1 MTSKERARMNDLC
14 AQIQS
19 EKDFSKFQ
27 QLTREVT
34 SLISAK
40 QNRFPE
46 SRFAPAG
53 TGQKL
58 VQATATRTV
67 SGFESGADFVEIRL
81 AGAQPLFAEIRV
93 ENSFTDDHGN
103 RLALQTPAPVDVK
116 LQANAQHFTL
126 KP

>member
-1 MTSKERARMNDLC
+1 MTSEERARMNDLC

-27 QLTREVT
+27 ELTREVT
-34 SLISAK
+34 ALISAK

-53 TGQKL
+53 SAQKIL
-58 VQATATRTV
+58 QATATRTLN
-67 SGFESGADFVEIRL
+67 GIETGAELVEIRV
-81 AGAQPLFAEIRV
+81 AGAQPLYAEIRV

-103 RLALQTPAPVDVK
+103 RLALQTPAPLDLK
-116 LQANAQHFTL
+116 LQADAHHFVA